1 MRNVFLI
8 ARREYLE
15 RVRTKAF
22 LIFTFLMPA
31 LMAGL
36 TILPAKLMM
45 TAGKPKYLLVVTTTP
60 DFGNAIQDQLGS
72 SHQRNSGVNIIVTT
86 SIPAETTHE
95 TAEQQLSAKRY
106 DSVLWATD
114 EALSS
119 GGAVYTARESSDF
132 IEREVVH
139 NALQSAI
146 SRQRLA
152 QHGIT
157 ASEAENIFKPAGFTA
172 NSLDK
177 QGVKDIGQIISVAFT
192 LMVLLYVSVLTY
204 GLFVMRAVI
213 EEKSSRV
220 MEVMLSS
227 VTSQQLMAG
236 KILGVGAVGLTQ
248 IAIWFFTG
256 ALLAAPGAVAVSR
269 FVNLRLITASQLGF
283 FALFF
288 LLGYFLYSA
297 MCAALGA
304 MCNSDQEAQQLTLFV
319 VMPLAMCMAFAWA
332 VIRSPNSPLSIALSM
347 IPFCSPLLMF
357 MRIMVQQP
365 PAWQIALS
373 IGILLATIYALLW
386 ICSRIYRVGILMYGK
401 RPTLPEI
408 VKWIRYAY

>member
-31 LMAGL
+31 LMAAF

-45 TAGKPKYLLVVTTTP
+45 TAGKARQLLVITSTP
-60 DFGNAIQDQLGS
+60 DFGQVLKEQLGS
-72 SHQRNSGVNIIVTT
+72 SEPRNSGVNIIVTT
-86 SIPAETTHE
+86 STPAETTQE
-95 TAEQQLSAKRY
+95 VAEEQVAAKKY
-106 DSVLWATD
+106 DSFLWATND
-114 EALSS
+114 ALAS
-119 GGAVYTARESSDF
+119 GGAIYTARESSDF

-152 QHGIT
+152 QHGIMP
-157 ASEAENIFKPAGFTA
+157 SEVENIFKHVGFTA
-172 NSLDK
+172 RSLDK
-177 QGVKDIGQIISVAFT
+177 QGVKDIGQIITVAFT

-213 EEKSSRV
+213 EEKTSRV

-227 VTSQQLMAG
+227 VSSQELMAG

-248 IAIWFFTG
+248 IAIWFFAG
-256 ALLAAPGAVAVSR
+256 SLLAAPGAVAVSR
-269 FVNLRLITASQLGF
+269 FVNLRIITPLQLVF
-283 FALFF
+283 FVIFF
-288 LLGYFLYSA
+288 LLGYFVYSA

-319 VMPLAMCMAFAWA
+319 IMPLAMCMVFAWT
-332 VIRSPNSPLSIALSM
+332 VIRNPSAPLSIALSM

-365 PAWQIALS
+365 PWWQIALS

-408 VKWIRYAY
+408 VKWVKYA